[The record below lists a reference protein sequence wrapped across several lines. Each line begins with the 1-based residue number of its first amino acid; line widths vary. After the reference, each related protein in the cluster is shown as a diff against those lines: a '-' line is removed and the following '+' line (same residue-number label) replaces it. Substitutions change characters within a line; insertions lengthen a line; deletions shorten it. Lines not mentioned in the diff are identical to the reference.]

1 MTKKYLIPL
10 LSFIGM
16 GIQLNA
22 QSISG
27 KVSDEKAKNISYV
40 EVVLL
45 AGDQKFTAMTDENGL
60 FSIKLPKADSY
71 KMEFF
76 LNGSKVYEGNENIEG
91 EITRSYT
98 IKDNQQESQEIQA
111 ISLTKKK
118 KLVERKIDRLV
129 FNVENSVAATGGTAI
144 DALKT
149 TPLVRIQDEK
159 VSIVGKGEVLVMIDD
174 RIQRMSP
181 DDLSSLLKSIPSD
194 NIQSIEV
201 ITTPPAKYD
210 AEGDSGLINIKLK
223 KGRANSWNA
232 NIGGNYTQ
240 KTYAGG
246 GLQGAFNY
254 NRNRL
259 SLQVTANTNSQR
271 LRTTSDSK
279 IYYPDELWILNVK
292 NKSEENNLGLGLGI
306 DYKISDKWTT
316 GAKYLGSFTRNTSSN
331 SPFTSRFNPAGAVNS
346 YITSD
351 MDANNKPNM
360 NSLNWYNTFKVDSAG
375 TKITTDFDYFHYR
388 KSDYNFY
395 AGNELDPL
403 KNILPGSFFS
413 ATNTNVNRIEN
424 YSGKVDVEMPVKWAS
439 LSFGGKY
446 TYTNTNNDLV
456 VMDRKTGTPVLNT
469 DQSNIF
475 NYKEHNEALYVSA
488 SKKLG
493 EKWET
498 QAGLRMEATQTTGYS
513 HNLNQ
518 TNKNDYVKLFP
529 TAYITYNP
537 NDKNSFSLNYSRR
550 IRRPNFDYL
559 NPFVVRTS
567 PYYYSEGN
575 PFLKP
580 SIIDNIEFSYV
591 RNQKWVSSVYYS
603 QVSDF
608 SQDLSILDP
617 ETNITRSTPLNYANT
632 YQVGVSTY
640 YNFNKWTWWN
650 SFTGF
655 NVNYQK
661 VKSKTE
667 IISSIDGYNA
677 YFYSNNDFTLNKSK
691 TIFFSANY
699 GLQLPGRYQIF
710 HISTMN
716 ILDVSM
722 KFLLLDKKLTLT
734 VTGMDLLNGQRPV
747 ITYESNGVKTDF
759 SSYGDTRGVRVSLSY
774 KFGNKNLKSE
784 QQRNFGN
791 EDERNRIN

>member
-40 EVVLL
+40 EIILL
-45 AGDQKFTAMTDENGL
+45 TGDQKFTAMTDENGI

-98 IKDNQQESQEIQA
+98 IKDNQQESQQIQA

-201 ITTPPAKYD
+201 ITNPPAKYD

-271 LRTTSDSK
+271 LRTTTDSK
-279 IYYPDELWILNVK
+279 I
-292 NKSEENNLGLGLGI
+292 
-306 DYKISDKWTT
+306 
-316 GAKYLGSFTRNTSSN
+316 
-331 SPFTSRFNPAGAVNS
+331 
-346 YITSD
+346 
-351 MDANNKPNM
+351 
-360 NSLNWYNTFKVDSAG
+360 
-375 TKITTDFDYFHYR
+375 
-388 KSDYNFY
+388 
-395 AGNELDPL
+395 
-403 KNILPGSFFS
+403 
-413 ATNTNVNRIEN
+413 
-424 YSGKVDVEMPVKWAS
+424 
-439 LSFGGKY
+439 
-446 TYTNTNNDLV
+446 
-456 VMDRKTGTPVLNT
+456 
-469 DQSNIF
+469 
-475 NYKEHNEALYVSA
+475 
-488 SKKLG
+488 
-493 EKWET
+493 
-498 QAGLRMEATQTTGYS
+498 
-513 HNLNQ
+513 
-518 TNKNDYVKLFP
+518 
-529 TAYITYNP
+529 
-537 NDKNSFSLNYSRR
+537 
-550 IRRPNFDYL
+550 
-559 NPFVVRTS
+559 
-567 PYYYSEGN
+567 
-575 PFLKP
+575 
-580 SIIDNIEFSYV
+580 
-591 RNQKWVSSVYYS
+591 
-603 QVSDF
+603 
-608 SQDLSILDP
+608 
-617 ETNITRSTPLNYANT
+617 
-632 YQVGVSTY
+632 
-640 YNFNKWTWWN
+640 
-650 SFTGF
+650 
-655 NVNYQK
+655 
-661 VKSKTE
+661 
-667 IISSIDGYNA
+667 
-677 YFYSNNDFTLNKSK
+677 
-691 TIFFSANY
+691 
-699 GLQLPGRYQIF
+699 
-710 HISTMN
+710 
-716 ILDVSM
+716 
-722 KFLLLDKKLTLT
+722 
-734 VTGMDLLNGQRPV
+734 
-747 ITYESNGVKTDF
+747 
-759 SSYGDTRGVRVSLSY
+759 
-774 KFGNKNLKSE
+774 
-784 QQRNFGN
+784 
-791 EDERNRIN
+791 